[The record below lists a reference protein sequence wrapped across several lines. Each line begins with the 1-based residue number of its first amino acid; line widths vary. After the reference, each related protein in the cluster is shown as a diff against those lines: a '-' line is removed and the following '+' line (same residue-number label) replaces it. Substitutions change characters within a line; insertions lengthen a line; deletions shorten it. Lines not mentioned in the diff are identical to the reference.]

1 MELNDWTL
9 NENATVWKTMENMIR
24 PIVCASHKTV
34 INSTPLHI
42 LNHVLLNVKRTHDKT
57 KLEKTLNEHNLDIA
71 FIFCNENNNE
81 KKTFDTKFSFSLHL
95 LFNFSSKMLNAC
107 EYLRRRVRYAP
118 IMPNV
123 KWCARSFGA
132 LKLIKNSTKKML
144 EKMQWKKLAN
154 GKKWS
159 NKKKNKG
166 KTNYKVREKLHTKL
180 LTSEICTGQRI
191 DNRIRFLF
199 CFVVNFTSLFKCVGI
214 DVQTV
219 CIVCNLDI
227 K

>member
-1 MELNDWTL
+1 MCKKFRSAQTNQKFNKKKCWR
-9 NENATVWKTMENMIR
+9 K
-24 PIVCASHKTV
+24 
-34 INSTPLHI
+34 
-42 LNHVLLNVKRTHDKT
+42 
-57 KLEKTLNEHNLDIA
+57 
-71 FIFCNENNNE
+71 CNEKNWLTEKNE
-81 KKTFDTKFSFSLHL
+81 AT
-95 LFNFSSKMLNAC
+95 
-107 EYLRRRVRYAP
+107 
-118 IMPNV
+118 
-123 KWCARSFGA
+123 
-132 LKLIKNSTKKML
+132 
-144 EKMQWKKLAN
+144 
-154 GKKWS
+154 
-159 NKKKNKG
+159 KKNKG